1 MAVKSKKKALKS
13 LTQSKVVSIGEYRSL
28 RQGREAQSIAIVTS
42 DQKFFDTMKASLPTF
57 LEIKNFDGRFSFEQ
71 AVKSKEWDALILD
84 EREMK
89 DDALGLCEKLKRQAH
104 MDELLVIIVSNDS
117 SKDRVRAGLEKGCDE
132 WVTKPEDV
140 GGLVR
145 LLDHHLNFK

>member
-28 RQGREAQSIAIVTS
+28 RQGREAQTVAVVT
-42 DQKFFDTMKASLPTF
+42 KKAEFFDNLKKQLPEF
-57 LEIKNFDGRFSFEQ
+57 LDVRLFDGRFSFEQ
-71 AVKSKEWDALILD
+71 AVKSKDWDVLILD

-89 DDALGLCEKLKRQAH
+89 DDALSLCEKLKRQAH
-104 MDELLVIIVSNDS
+104 MDELLVIILSEDS
-117 SKDRVRAGLEKGCDE
+117 SKERVRAGLEKGCDE
-132 WVTKPEDV
+132 WLTKPEDV
-140 GGLVR
+140 PGLVR

>member
-1 MAVKSKKKALKS
+1 MKSKKKALKS

-28 RQGREAQSIAIVTS
+28 RQGREAQCLAVVTQ
-42 DQKFFDTMKASLPTF
+42 DQKFFEEVKKSLPAF
-57 LEIKNFDGRFSFEQ
+57 LDVRHFDGRFSFEQ

-84 EREMK
+84 ERQLK
-89 DDALGLCEKLKRQAH
+89 DEALSLCEKLKRQSQ
-104 MDELLVIIVSNDS
+104 MDELLVVILSNDS
-117 SKDRVRAGLEKGCDE
+117 SKDRVRQGLEKGCDE

-140 GGLVR
+140 LSLAR